1 MQRGFGGTTFEPVQ
15 PVRRDREL
23 TLGPF
28 VLTLLGCG
36 LFTLCG
42 LCFVFGYSVGH
53 RCAESSSTIS
63 VPPPAKPVLSQP
75 ASPQSKP
82 AAGQSGV
89 QPQPPAETTDSS
101 TASDTNSSGDATPA
115 AGASEPGGNP
125 ADARVHMVAATQP
138 VAATQSAQASTGG
151 IVQPA
156 LSSPAAGVMVQIAAV
171 SHPEDAD
178 VLVGALRKRGYA
190 VTARRDPTDGL
201 LHVQIGPFANRN
213 DAYAMRQKLLN
224 DGYNAIVQP

>member
-15 PVRRDREL
+15 PERGDREL

-28 VLTLLGCG
+28 MLTMIGCVL
-36 LFTLCG
+36 FALCG
-42 LCFVFGYSVGH
+42 VCFVFGYSIG
-53 RCAESSSTIS
+53 RRNPETSTTIS
-63 VPPPAKPVLSQP
+63 VPPAAPVMAQS

-82 AAGQSGV
+82 SAGQSGS
-89 QPQPPAETTDSS
+89 QQPPPVETSGLTDGAAADSPA
-101 TASDTNSSGDATPA
+101 TGTPASESPATTSSGNSAEPA
-115 AGASEPGGNP
+115 AHTVLANQPSGAPSASVAGG
-125 ADARVHMVAATQP
+125 
-138 VAATQSAQASTGG
+138 
-151 IVQPA
+151 VQPA
-156 LSSPAAGVMVQIAAV
+156 LAQAAGIMVQIAAV

-190 VTARRDPTDGL
+190 VNARRDPTDAL